1 MTARELQYRL
11 LIEGTEVSVK
21 ANRNSYR
28 NRDYTGKTGKVI
40 RNQYD
45 SYGKI
50 VVELDDETN
59 PRSGKGYFYF
69 KPNEL
74 EIISENNNMEG
85 NNMQNVTNYIN
96 IARIQYLNSN
106 TQSGYYYANF
116 DATLK
121 EGDLVVVKSLNH
133 GLGLAKVTEIVDATD
148 IGTPREI
155 VAKVDTA
162 DYDAR
167 VATRKTAA
175 ELKSKMEQRAKQL
188 QDVALYQLLAEKD
201 SEMAALL
208 AQYRDLSLV

>member
-1 MTARELQYRL
+1 MTLEDVCRTYRV
-11 LIEGTEVSVK
+11 GTRVVVNSKCVSYKRSPVTGFTGTVV
-21 ANRNSYR
+21 NNS
-28 NRDYTGKTGKVI
+28 
-40 RNQYD
+40 
-45 SYGKI
+45 SYGAFGKLA
-50 VVELDDETN
+50 VELYNRRN
-59 PRSGKGYFYF
+59 PMSASGCFYF
-69 KPNEL
+69 RPEEL
-74 EIISENNNMEG
+74 DIVDDNMEE
-85 NNMQNVTNYIN
+85 NNMQNITNYIN
-96 IARIQYLNSN
+96 IVRIQYLNSN

-162 DYDAR
+162 DYDTR
-167 VATRKTAA
+167 VATRKAAA
-175 ELKSKMEQRAKQL
+175 ELKAKMDQRAKQL